1 MLFLSSEDNGYQR
14 DYSENLAFAYAVSH
28 QPFVFKEFVLMNSID
43 TPMLCVGFRNWD
55 QLF

>member
-1 MLFLSSEDNGYQR
+1 MLFLDSEDIGYQR

-28 QPFVFKEFVLMNSID
+28 QPFVFKEFGIMSSID
-43 TPMLCVGFRNWD
+43 TPILCAGFRNWD

>member
-28 QPFVFKEFVLMNSID
+28 QPFVFKEFVFMNSID